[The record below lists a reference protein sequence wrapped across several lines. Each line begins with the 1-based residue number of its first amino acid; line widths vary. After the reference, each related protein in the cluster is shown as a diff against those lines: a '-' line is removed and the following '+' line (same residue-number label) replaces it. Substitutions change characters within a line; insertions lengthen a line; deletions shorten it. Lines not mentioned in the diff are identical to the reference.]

1 MRRII
6 GESSAGSRP
15 TSGRARRYRE
25 DISVADP
32 TPPSATIQQSS
43 RRALLTGALGG
54 IGALAATVI
63 GGASRV
69 HAASGD
75 SLILGSTTNSAG
87 TANTSLTTNSSGT
100 ALLVTQNGSGTALRG
115 SAVGAG
121 SIAGF
126 FTAQNGTGISGVTG
140 NPNSY
145 GVFAQ
150 NNGIAGTAGAVRAS
164 GGSNH
169 GLVATTAAAA
179 ANAVR
184 GITTS
189 TGAAAIA
196 IYGESPG
203 SEGAGVKGLAT
214 GAVGGGSIPTGV
226 QGFATR
232 GDGVWGYAQYTGAEA
247 YHGVVGESETQPGAG
262 VYGAAYN
269 TAGTNFGVYAL
280 AYGAT
285 GRAVYAEAN
294 SSGVN
299 YGLYATTTS
308 GSGYGVWS
316 QGRAHVQGDLSVSGS
331 LSKGGGSFKI
341 DHPLD
346 PAGRYLSHSFVESPD
361 MKNVY
366 DGVARLDAAGE
377 VTVELPG
384 YFEALNRD
392 FRYQL
397 TPHAAFSPLYVKAT
411 VRDGSF
417 TIAGGDPGQEVSW
430 QVTGIRRD
438 RWADAN
444 RIVVEEAK
452 PAAERGTYLHPELFG
467 QPASEGADWRHRT
480 SALQPRR
487 SR

>member
-1 MRRII
+1 M
-6 GESSAGSRP
+6 AAANP
-15 TSGRARRYRE
+15 TTQ
-25 DISVADP
+25 P
-32 TPPSATIQQSS
+32 QS
-43 RRALLTGALGG
+43 RRSFITVGL
-54 IGALAATVI
+54 GALAGLVASTLGRPPAVEGAAGDALII
-63 GGASRV
+63 GNTS
-69 HAASGD
+69 
-75 SLILGSTTNSAG
+75 NNAG
-87 TANTSLTTNSSGT
+87 TSNTTLTTNSSGT
-100 ALLVTQNGSGTALRG
+100 ALLVTQNGTGTALRG

-126 FTAQNGTGISGVTG
+126 FTASNGPGISGVTG
-140 NPNSY
+140 SGATY
-145 GVFAQ
+145 GVFGQ
-150 NNGIAGTAGAVRAS
+150 NNGAASTGGAMRAAGGN
-164 GGSNH
+164 NH
-169 GLVATTAAAA
+169 GLVASTAAAA
-179 ANAVR
+179 ANAIR

-189 TGAAAIA
+189 SGTAAIA

-203 SEGAGVKGLAT
+203 AEGAGVKGLAT
-214 GAVGGGSIPTGV
+214 GTVGGGSIPTGV

-308 GSGYGVWS
+308 GSGYGLWS
-316 QGRAHVQGDLSVSGS
+316 QGQAHVQGDLSISGS

-346 PAGRYLSHSFVESPD
+346 PTRRYLSHSFVESPD

-377 VTVELPG
+377 ATVELPG

-392 FRYQL
+392 LRYQL
-397 TPHAAFSPLYVKAT
+397 TPHAAFSPLFVKAT

-417 TIAGGDPGQEVSW
+417 TIAGGSPGQEVSW

-452 PAAERGTYLHPELFG
+452 PAPEQGTYLHPELFDR
-467 QPASEGADWRHRT
+467 PPSEGADWRHR
-480 SALQPRR
+480 SPALQPRR

>member
-1 MRRII
+1 MAVANASTQPRTRRSLLTAAAGGLAGLVAAAVSRPGPTQAAAGDPLII
-6 GESSAGSRP
+6 GN
-15 TSGRARRYRE
+15 TS
-25 DISVADP
+25 
-32 TPPSATIQQSS
+32 
-43 RRALLTGALGG
+43 
-54 IGALAATVI
+54 
-63 GGASRV
+63 
-69 HAASGD
+69 
-75 SLILGSTTNSAG
+75 NNAG
-87 TANTSLTTNSSGT
+87 TSNTTLTTSSSGT
-100 ALLVTQNGSGTALRG
+100 ALQVTQNGTGTALRG

-126 FTAQNGTGISGVTG
+126 FTASNGTGISGVTG
-140 NPNSY
+140 SGATY
-145 GVFAQ
+145 GVFGQ
-150 NNGIAGTAGAVRAS
+150 NNGGASSAGAIRAA
-164 GGSNH
+164 GGNNH
-169 GLVATTAAAA
+169 GLVATTGAAA

-214 GAVGGGSIPTGV
+214 GAVGGGNIPTGV

-294 SSGVN
+294 SSGAN

-346 PAGRYLSHSFVESPD
+346 PAGGYLSHSFVESPD

-366 DGVARLDAAGE
+366 DGVVRLDAAGE
-377 VTVELPG
+377 ATVELPG

-397 TPHAAFSPLYVKAT
+397 TPHAAFSPLYVKTA

-417 TIAGGDPGQEVSW
+417 TIAGGNPGQECSW

-452 PAAERGTYLHPELFG
+452 PAAEQGTYLHPELFG
-467 QPASEGADWRHRT
+467 RPASDGADWRHRT
-480 SALQPRR
+480 PTLRARR